1 MSLSDQQT
9 VRLRPEIVAL
19 PAYRQGRTADAAA
32 FKLSSNENPFDPLPG
47 VIEAV
52 QAETAFNRYPDATA
66 LALREKLAE
75 RFGLKADE
83 VHIGS
88 GSVALLAQLILAAAG
103 PGDEVIYSWRS
114 FEAYPSL
121 VTVSGATSV
130 QVPNRADHGHDLP
143 EMAAAITD
151 RTRVVIVCT
160 PNNPTG
166 SIVTR
171 DEFDAFM
178 AVVPRDLLVIL
189 DEAYIEFV
197 TDADAVTGPTLLARY
212 PNLVVLRTF
221 SKAYG
226 LAGLRVGYALGPVP
240 ILDAARATAI
250 PLSVTAQ
257 AATAAIA
264 SLERSNEL
272 MERVRSI
279 SARRDALWQDLIDQG
294 WDIPKPHGNF
304 IWLPTGEVT
313 AEVAERLGAA
323 GLIVRPFHPEGIRIS
338 IGEEQAMHDL
348 RRISQEIAEAV
359 PAATAARRL
368 SSATDAPTRRLSSAT
383 DAPALRVD
391 DSTATSARRLS
402 SATDAPALRVDD
414 STATSARRLS

>member
-1 MSLSDQQT
+1 MSPSDQQT

-19 PAYRQGRTADAAA
+19 PAYRQGQAADAAA

-52 QAETAFNRYPDATA
+52 QAETAFNRYPDASARTVRAA
-66 LALREKLAE
+66 LAA
-75 RFGLKADE
+75 RFGLTLDE
-83 VHIGS
+83 VHIGA

-121 VTVSGATSV
+121 VTVAGATSV
-130 QVPNRADHGHDLP
+130 PVPNRADHGHDLSG
-143 EMAAAITD
+143 MAARITP

-166 SIVTR
+166 SIVTA

-178 AVVPRDLLVIL
+178 AIVPRDLLVIL

-197 TDADAVTGPTLLARY
+197 TEATAVNGLAMLARY

-226 LAGLRVGYALGPVP
+226 LAGLRIGYALGPVP

-257 AATAAIA
+257 AASAALA
-264 SLERSNEL
+264 SLERDGEL
-272 MERVRSI
+272 MERVKAI
-279 SARRDALWQDLIDQG
+279 STRRDALWQDLVDQG

-304 IWLPTGEVT
+304 IWLPTKEAT
-313 AEVAERLGAA
+313 REVAERLGAA

-348 RRISQEIAEAV
+348 RRIAREIVSALPAV
-359 PAATAARRL
+359 APARRL
-368 SSATDAPTRRLSSAT
+368 S
-383 DAPALRVD
+383 
-391 DSTATSARRLS
+391 
-402 SATDAPALRVDD
+402 
-414 STATSARRLS
+414 